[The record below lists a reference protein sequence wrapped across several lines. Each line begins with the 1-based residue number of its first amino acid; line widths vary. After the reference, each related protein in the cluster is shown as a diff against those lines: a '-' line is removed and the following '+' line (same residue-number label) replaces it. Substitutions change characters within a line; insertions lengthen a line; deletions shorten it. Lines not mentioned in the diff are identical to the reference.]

1 MFNGGTVQR
10 DPYRYV
16 RFLFRFEAQGA
27 QEWIG
32 LHRRPK
38 RSVYLK
44 RKINDEFGQGRSK
57 DEKSHFNKTQ

>member
-44 RKINDEFGQGRSK
+44 
-57 DEKSHFNKTQ
+57 